1 MRTAIILNPTSGRGR
16 GSDARSKIEGFARA
30 HSLDWTI
37 FETQAHGDAT
47 RIAKDCTSDF
57 GLIAAAGGDG
67 TVSEVMRGVLGS
79 DAIMGV
85 LPCGTGNDFARHIGL
100 TASLDRALECLCD
113 GKESVIDVGML
124 GDQPF
129 LNVVACGFDSEVG
142 LRINNGYRWAKG
154 TTAYVLAV
162 LQTLA
167 SYKPTEMEIVVDGT
181 AHQMKSMLCA
191 VANASQYGGGMKVAP
206 QADLTDGF
214 LDVVVVKEM
223 SRLSFLRQFPKVF
236 KGTHLDSNEVVC
248 FRGQEIRISAKRPL
262 PVLNDGDLS
271 GTTPLTATIVKS
283 ALRVRMPIS

>member
-1 MRTAIILNPTSGRGR
+1 MRTAIVLNPTSGRGR
-16 GSDARSKIEGFARA
+16 GSTARLKIEDFARA
-30 HSLDWTI
+30 RSLDWTI
-37 FETQAHGDAT
+37 FETPARGAAT
-47 RIAKDCTSDF
+47 QIAKECATEF

-100 TASLDRALECLCD
+100 GASLDRSLDCLLD
-113 GKESVIDVGML
+113 GMESVIDVGMV

-167 SYKPTEMEIVVDGT
+167 SYKASEMEIVVDGQT
-181 AHQMKSMLCA
+181 HRLKSMLCA

-206 QADLTDGF
+206 QADLMDGF

-223 SRLSFLRQFPKVF
+223 SRLSFLRQFPHVF
-236 KGTHLDSNEVVC
+236 KGTHLTSDDVVC
-248 FRGQEIRISAKRPL
+248 FRGQEIRISSERPL
-262 PVLNDGDLS
+262 PILNDGDLS
-271 GTTPLTATIVKS
+271 GTTPFTATIVKS
-283 ALRVRMPIS
+283 ALKVRMPNG